1 MFSLSGTVAPV
12 FSFSYLKCLWLL
24 KNRHFPPSTP
34 SARGV
39 AWCPPGGCLCL
50 QGHWCLAAAGVA
62 AAVADIT
69 TWGTGL
75 LPLGSP
81 GTQAATRGGQKCRG
95 NCGHGPLCCV
105 WSCQVHRF
113 CCCGQGAR
121 VMGALVAKEIGLQAL
136 LLPDF
141 CGCRCYCSLEV

>member
-81 GTQAATRGGQKCRG
+81 GTQALPPQGEGRSAGGTVVMDPSAASGVVKFTG
-95 NCGHGPLCCV
+95 SAAVGKGPESWVPWWL
-105 WSCQVHRF
+105 
-113 CCCGQGAR
+113 
-121 VMGALVAKEIGLQAL
+121 KK
-136 LLPDF
+136 
-141 CGCRCYCSLEV
+141 